1 MLLHFTKNTIEHG
14 MQGLAARPLLASGS
28 KGVIFF
34 WKNEQ
39 PPKQGEWRSAR
50 DELHFKAVHSG
61 FY

>member
-39 PPKQGEWRSAR
+39 PPKQGE
-50 DELHFKAVHSG
+50 
-61 FY
+61 